1 MFAIAIDQS
10 KRPKVAAA
18 ATTATTYLPT
28 AVAAKSL

>member
-1 MFAIAIDQS
+1 MFAIAFDQS
-10 KRPKVAAA
+10 KRPKVA